1 MRGWRGGH
9 QGQWAVCRDTVRTDG
24 LGGGD
29 SGWGGA
35 TEADASGINL
45 SRARDRR
52 QTLLHIF
59 GCTSADQLLGSQ
71 QSAKL

>member
-1 MRGWRGGH
+1 MGS
-9 QGQWAVCRDTVRTDG
+9 VCRDAARTDG

-29 SGWGGA
+29 SGRGGA

-52 QTLLHIF
+52 LTLLHIF
-59 GCTSADQLLGSQ
+59 RCTSADQLLSSQ